1 MMGRVFYVS
10 PWIVA
15 LLALLCSL
23 QYQRGVR
30 AFGPNPNQKRH
41 TSPTAGNNTPSSG
54 NGSKNKDKKNV
65 NVDNTHNDVDSFIGS
80 GTITTGTKST
90 EKGGHSRI
98 RQNTRASSSSLSSS
112 SSSSFALKCSPA
124 DDMSWDP
131 LSAPKLDFD
140 EDFYAVLEVE
150 ITASAKELKKAY
162 YKMVFKYHPDNRKDA
177 SDDEKKLCNQQMMV
191 INNAYRIL
199 KEDDVRKKYDLQ
211 RKRGVYGNKA
221 VKMPRGNGSGAT
233 SSSTSTRSADRTQ
246 RRTTYSTS
254 YDEDNDVD
262 DMGWSRKN
270 QRRYN
275 SWADRDVDADAQR
288 WAEEEEKDYEEGMFD
303 DLDDFVNEGWF
314 DEEMKAKLK
323 ARRRRQ
329 AREQNPTAAAA
340 RSRDGSGSAGGS
352 QSIFEEIKDLLKEE
366 ERSKSSRRE
375 TQRKDVERE
384 QKYYARSSD
393 GDVSSN
399 PNSPVNKVRRELQRL
414 QMKVASDQR
423 DWGEVVDQEL
433 IEERLNDLYEIKQLQ
448 SRLEELLQQEGKT
461 AAGNDSYYGD
471 NDGFNGG
478 GSNDNYYDDYESSDG
493 GRRPRPQRQR
503 ASSSSGSSGRG
514 YAAGFDDDE
523 GSGDAVED
531 EIEDRLYQRYR
542 RRRAAE
548 QQSGRDGDTSV
559 ENEMRRLRGL

>member
-1 MMGRVFYVS
+1 
-10 PWIVA
+10 
-15 LLALLCSL
+15 
-23 QYQRGVR
+23 
-30 AFGPNPNQKRH
+30 
-41 TSPTAGNNTPSSG
+41 
-54 NGSKNKDKKNV
+54 
-65 NVDNTHNDVDSFIGS
+65 
-80 GTITTGTKST
+80 
-90 EKGGHSRI
+90 
-98 RQNTRASSSSLSSS
+98 
-112 SSSSFALKCSPA
+112 
-124 DDMSWDP
+124 
-131 LSAPKLDFD
+131 
-140 EDFYAVLEVE
+140 
-150 ITASAKELKKAY
+150 
-162 YKMVFKYHPDNRKDA
+162 
-177 SDDEKKLCNQQMMV
+177 
-191 INNAYRIL
+191 
-199 KEDDVRKKYDLQ
+199 
-211 RKRGVYGNKA
+211 
-221 VKMPRGNGSGAT
+221 
-233 SSSTSTRSADRTQ
+233 
-246 RRTTYSTS
+246 
-254 YDEDNDVD
+254 
-262 DMGWSRKN
+262 MGWSRKN

-329 AREQNPTAAAA
+329 AREQNPTAAA
-340 RSRDGSGSAGGS
+340 RSRYGSGSAGGS